1 MTSMRSFLFATAG
14 LVLALV
20 PAVAQDVSELQPNRV
35 RTEYVSPKNP
45 VHQPIYDRLRQ
56 RRVLERIAEF
66 LAPFR
71 LPRELPMKIQGC
83 DGVANAFYEDEEIKV
98 CYEYLDQIRIIDPNE
113 ARAVGLAPE
122 DLVIGPTVDVFLHEF
137 AHALFDMLE
146 IPVLGREEDA
156 ADLFSAY
163 IQLQIDKDE
172 ARLLITGVAFLGRK
186 EMQAELGKTLN
197 PRDFA
202 KEHGLTGQ
210 RYFNVL
216 CMAYGFD
223 QHLFADAIEVWK
235 LPPQRAEYCDL
246 EYQQFERAF
255 RKLIAPYVDEVQ
267 FAAVRGRKWLQFE
280 TQGTAGA
287 DPRDGTSCVATRGP
301 RLSAGRARQP
311 CREP

>member
-1 MTSMRSFLFATAG
+1 MNSVRSILFGAAG
-14 LVLALV
+14 LLLVLV
-20 PAVAQDVSELQPNRV
+20 PALAQEISDLQPNRI
-35 RTEYVSPKNP
+35 RIEYVPPKNP

-56 RRVLERIAEF
+56 RRALERIAEF

-71 LPRELPMKIQGC
+71 LPREVPMRIQGC
-83 DGVANAFYEDEEIKV
+83 DGVANAFYEDGEIKV
-98 CYEYLDQIRIIDPNE
+98 CYEYLDQIRIIDPDE
-113 ARAVGLAPE
+113 ARAVGLSTD

-197 PRDFA
+197 PREFA
-202 KEHGLTGQ
+202 REHGLTGQ

-223 QHLFADAIEVWK
+223 QHLFADAIDVWK

-246 EYQQFERAF
+246 EYQQFQRAF
-255 RKLIAPYVDEVQ
+255 GKLIAPYVDEVQ
-267 FAAVRGRKWLQFE
+267 FAAVRGRKWLELE

-287 DPRDGTSCVATRGP
+287 GPRNGTSCVATGP
-301 RLSAGRARQP
+301 QQSAGRARQP